1 MQERTV
7 KEAATINVVLLFDT
21 ITFTLVSKLKMYK
34 NTFRIF
40 KYYKIHDY
48 FNTTTV
54 AISRAYMAMWTSDTQ
69 SYIDVGKI
77 HGYVA
82 KYLQ

>member
-34 NTFRIF
+34 
-40 KYYKIHDY
+40 KY
-48 FNTTTV
+48 V
-54 AISRAYMAMWTSDTQ
+54 P
-69 SYIDVGKI
+69 YI
-77 HGYVA
+77 
-82 KYLQ
+82 